1 MKNTKICMT
10 HKEFLIEGIAC
21 QTPSSQEPRS
31 LSQFGICGGCICKE
45 VCNGG
50 VACSLL
56 KIGSL
61 EETIIASLF
70 HSGFHSGTI
79 FCGKN
84 DVMLFWGTT
93 GHACLTKKGPKK
105 FMMPN

>member
-21 QTPSSQEPRS
+21 QPPSSQEPRS

-70 HSGFHSGTI
+70 HSGLHPGTFFVEKMMSYVI
-79 FCGKN
+79 LGN
-84 DVMLFWGTT
+84 DRL
-93 GHACLTKKGPKK
+93 CRSLTKKE
-105 FMMPN
+105 

>member
-1 MKNTKICMT
+1 MKNTKICTT

-21 QTPSSQEPRS
+21 QPPSSQEPRS

-70 HSGFHSGTI
+70 HSGYVKKMMSYVILG
-79 FCGKN
+79 N
-84 DVMLFWGTT
+84 DRL
-93 GHACLTKKGPKK
+93 CRSLTKKE
-105 FMMPN
+105 